1 MHCHKVIHFP
11 KESTYTYNYTNF
23 TFISLVVFL
32 WLTPHK
38 QYFTYKKHFVKWTQG
53 RRIYNIDSR
62 PIESAVE
69 YGHVIEGFCQ
79 HISSK
84 YRGFHLY
91 NFVVHK
97 DPDPTD
103 FSFCERLMKTDM
115 AVVKIE
121 MATGSVIRCQ
131 FHQCPMSGF
140 CASRFMLILLAL
152 SVDCTGRDR

>member
-1 MHCHKVIHFP
+1 MYCHKGNTFSQRKHLHLHLHKFPIHF
-11 KESTYTYNYTNF
+11 
-23 TFISLVVFL
+23 IGCFL
-32 WLTPHK
+32 MAYVTQAIFYLLTHC
-38 QYFTYKKHFVKWTQG
+38 VKWTQG
-53 RRIYNIDSR
+53 RRIYNIESR
-62 PIESAVE
+62 PIENAVE

-91 NFVVHK
+91 NLVVHK

-103 FSFCERLMKTDM
+103 FSFCERLMKMDM

-140 CASRFMLILLAL
+140 CASRFMLILLAH
-152 SVDCTGRDR
+152 SVERTG